1 MKPTF
6 LIAGCGKCG
15 TTTLA
20 HLLDQHPDVFITQ
33 PKEPNFFSYDAIY
46 AQGWEWYES
55 LYEKGRDQV
64 ARGDASVSYSME
76 EYETAVCERISGYVP
91 DVRVIYIARNPFKRL
106 ESVYREHHDSGHQK
120 GWHLPHSLEKAV
132 EYRPQMVIN
141 SLYWQRTAPFRS
153 NLGEK
158 QVLYLCLEDL
168 QNNPSEALKLCFE
181 FIGVDPTIG
190 IPDPRIQ
197 LNEGSKKMYDTKLMR
212 AIRTYYVA
220 NRLYQELPERIKG
233 AILPLLRRPFGDRII
248 DWEPGF
254 RQEFVEWMAG
264 DVRGFLEAC
273 GKAADFWGKEFA
285 GGD

>member
-1 MKPTF
+1 
-6 LIAGCGKCG
+6 
-15 TTTLA
+15 
-20 HLLDQHPDVFITQ
+20 
-33 PKEPNFFSYDAIY
+33 
-46 AQGWEWYES
+46 
-55 LYEKGRDQV
+55 
-64 ARGDASVSYSME
+64 
-76 EYETAVCERISGYVP
+76 
-91 DVRVIYIARNPFKRL
+91 
-106 ESVYREHHDSGHQK
+106 
-120 GWHLPHSLEKAV
+120 
-132 EYRPQMVIN
+132 MVTN